1 MENRP
6 FTFRLERVRAV
17 RERIEDQ
24 AKEELASSLSRRME
38 GEAMLRA
45 AVDQLESAR
54 EARVETVTAG
64 LTRGPELMALQAYLE
79 HTQRT
84 REARAL
90 ELDRRDTEVSARRE
104 ALAAAAR
111 ERKALER
118 LKERRRE
125 DHVRE
130 GERREGAVIDELAL
144 AVHRRAQGRAA

>member
-1 MENRP
+1 VENRP

-24 AKEELASSLSRRME
+24 AKEELATSLSQRLK

-45 AVDQLESAR
+45 ATDELHDAR
-54 EARVETVTAG
+54 EKRVEA
-64 LTRGPELMALQAYLE
+64 LTGGVATGSDLVASQAYLE
-79 HTQRT
+79 HAQRT
-84 REARAL
+84 REARSL
-90 ELDRRDTEVSARRE
+90 ELDRRDTEVAARRE

-111 ERKALER
+111 ERQVLER

-130 GERREGAVIDELAL
+130 SERIAGATLDELAL
-144 AVHRRAQGRAA
+144 GVHRRAGGRAA